1 MNGSLKQKVGSLKT
15 WTRLTNLWPEHK
27 QDW

>member
-15 WTRLTNLWPEHK
+15 WTHQKTPFDK
-27 QDW
+27 MD